1 LSSRPERS
9 VVERSAVSTVLPWEC
24 FSTERSGVERPA
36 VSAVPSLEM
45 FFDRA
50 YPDFLLRVASDVHV
64 CGSPQREPH
73 ADHQRHGSPQEIR
86 ASVVEKSAVCPPGL
100 RTTYPYRE
108 FILSR
113 NSALLRVLPNR
124 STSNSIAS
132 TGDNGLS
139 TLRRTQIRCRS
150 SFGISNS
157 SLRVPER

>member
-1 LSSRPERS
+1 MEALPSPLSSRPERS

-86 ASVVEKSAVCPPGL
+86 GSGVEKSALQRSLPGNVFRQTIFTRSAPKAAVK
-100 RTTYPYRE
+100 RTVLNGFRYVAYGD
-108 FILSR
+108 SR
-113 NSALLRVLPNR
+113 LC
-124 STSNSIAS
+124 IA
-132 TGDNGLS
+132 
-139 TLRRTQIRCRS
+139 IR
-150 SFGISNS
+150 
-157 SLRVPER
+157 